1 MCALFGYAGYAAPR
15 GPVKTKKKQDTS
27 SFHTYTAYTTARAS
41 VETKKK
47 QHISSFPTYAEKG
60 GHLDKRNIFSQKPPD
75 FTQNRLKRSDF
86 FVFFCFLF
94 CLLYPRVPPS
104 LLSRILSTY
113 VMCPF
118 FSYAGFLHFKN
129 SQRNLY
135 LT

>member
-27 SFHTYTAYTTARAS
+27 SFHTYTAYTAARAS

-60 GHLDKRNIFSQKPPD
+60 GPLDKKNIFSQKPPD

-86 FVFFCFLF
+86 FFFFF
-94 CLLYPRVPPS
+94 FLYPRVPPS

-118 FSYAGFLHFKN
+118 FSYAGYAGFLHFRN